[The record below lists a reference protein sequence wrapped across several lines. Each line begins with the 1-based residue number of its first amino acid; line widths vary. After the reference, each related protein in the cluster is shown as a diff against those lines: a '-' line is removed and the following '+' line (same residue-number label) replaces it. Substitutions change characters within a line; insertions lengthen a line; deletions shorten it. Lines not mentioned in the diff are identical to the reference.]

1 MRYGYAP
8 AFLTARLCTV
18 VNINGSGLC
27 LKFLEITVNNVD
39 PVHKLK
45 SKAKILLT
53 SVFGPYAQ
61 NDEYGSRDINPME
74 LYQNQVTRTQGA
86 FSLRMF
92 HRSFGLM
99 LIQGNLD
106 APTTLLDFPTR
117 QNFID
122 EIKSKTY
129 DIIGISA
136 IAPNIGK
143 VKEMCKLIRQHQPLA
158 TIVVGG
164 HIANMANLENL
175 IDADHIACGEG
186 VRWFRSY
193 LGQDVNAPIKHP
205 EAYSGF
211 NTRIL
216 GLGLK
221 EKPGDTAAILL
232 PSVGCPMGCNFCS
245 TSALFGGKGK
255 SIHFYETGD
264 ELFEVMC
271 QLEKNLKVRSFFALD
286 ENFLFY
292 RKRALR
298 LLELMEQHSKS
309 WSLYV
314 FSSAKVLRSYSMEQL
329 VGLGVSWVWM
339 GIEGKNSQYAKLGDI
354 DTKELVRD
362 LQDNGIR
369 VLGSSIIGMED
380 HTPENISQVIDDAVS
395 HGTVFHQF
403 MLYTPNHGTPLHKE
417 LAEKGVL
424 LSEDEF
430 SIADSHGQYKFNYRH
445 PHIRD
450 GQEEQF
456 LLNAF
461 NRDFE
466 VNGPSLTRM
475 FKTTLNG
482 LKKYK
487 NHPCKRISSRYKW
500 EARSLGY
507 SHAGATWAI
516 RRYYKNDLKLC
527 KELDSL
533 MKDIYREFGWKSRIL
548 APVMGLYVSHTIRK
562 EEERLKNGW
571 TYEPPTFYEKNP
583 AAQMLEERVQTSDSR
598 TPVASGKLIPATAD

>member
-1 MRYGYAP
+1 
-8 AFLTARLCTV
+8 
-18 VNINGSGLC
+18 VN
-27 LKFLEITVNNVD
+27 KVD
-39 PVHKLK
+39 HPVHKLK
-45 SKAKILLT
+45 SKAKVLLT

-99 LIQGNLD
+99 LIQSNLD
-106 APTTLLDFPTR
+106 APTTLLDFPSLHT
-117 QNFID
+117 FID
-122 EIKSKTY
+122 EIKYKTY

-136 IAPNIGK
+136 ITPNVGK
-143 VKEMCKLIRQHQPLA
+143 VKEMCKLIRQHQPHA
-158 TIVVGG
+158 TIVIGG
-164 HIANMANLENL
+164 HIANMANLANL
-175 IDADHIACGEG
+175 IDADHIVCGEG
-186 VRWFRSY
+186 VRWFRTY
-193 LGQDVNAPIKHP
+193 LGQDPDAPVKHP
-205 EAYSGF
+205 ESYSGF

-221 EKPGDTAAILL
+221 EKPGETAAILL
-232 PSVGCPMGCNFCS
+232 PSVGCPLGCNFCS

-271 QLEKNLKVRSFFALD
+271 QLEKNLKVSSFFALD

-298 LLELMEQHSKS
+298 LLELMEEHSKS
-309 WSLYV
+309 WALYV

-329 VGLGVSWVWM
+329 IGLGVSWVWM
-339 GIEGKNSQYAKLGDI
+339 GLEGKNSQYAKLEDI
-354 DTKELVRD
+354 NTRELVKD

-380 HTPENISQVIDDAVS
+380 HTPENISEVIDDAVS

-403 MLYTPNHGTPLHKE
+403 MLYTPTHGTPLYKE
-417 LAEKGVL
+417 LLEKGTL
-424 LSEDEF
+424 LTEEEF
-430 SIADSHGQYKFNYRH
+430 PVADSHGQYKFNYRH
-445 PHIRD
+445 SHIRD

-482 LKKYK
+482 LIKYK
-487 NHPCKRISSRYKW
+487 NHPSKRISDRYKW
-500 EARSLGY
+500 EARNLGLAY
-507 SHAGATWAI
+507 AGATWAI
-516 RRYYKNDLKLC
+516 RRYFRNDMKLR
-527 KELDSL
+527 KDLDSL
-533 MKDIYREFGWKSRIL
+533 LKDIYREFGWKTRVL
-548 APVMGLYVSHTIRK
+548 APLMGMYISRMIRK
-562 EEERLKNGW
+562 EEERLKTGW

-583 AAQMLEERVQTSDSR
+583 AAQMLEKHKQTSDKNITAVSKKTDSR
-598 TPVASGKLIPATAD
+598 NCSSGLKVIHSRMTD

>member
-1 MRYGYAP
+1 MNKVE
-8 AFLTARLCTV
+8 T
-18 VNINGSGLC
+18 
-27 LKFLEITVNNVD
+27 

-45 SKAKILLT
+45 SKAKVLLT

-92 HRSFGLM
+92 HRTFGLM
-99 LIQGNLD
+99 LIQCNLD
-106 APTTLLDFPTR
+106 APTTLLDFPTL
-117 QNFID
+117 QIFTD
-122 EIKSKTY
+122 EIMSNAY
-129 DIIGISA
+129 DVIGISA
-136 IAPNIGK
+136 ITPNIGK
-143 VKEMCKLIRQHQPLA
+143 VKEMCRLIRKYQPQA
-158 TIVVGG
+158 EIVIGG
-164 HIANMANLENL
+164 HIASRANLENL
-175 IDADHIACGEG
+175 IDADHIVRGEG

-193 LGQDVNAPIKHP
+193 LGQDVNQPIRHP
-205 EAYSGF
+205 ESYSGF

-216 GLGLK
+216 GLGLN

-232 PSVGCPMGCNFCS
+232 PSVGCPLGCNFCS

-271 QLEKNLKVRSFFALD
+271 QLEKKLKVRSFFALD

-298 LLELMEQHSKS
+298 LLELMEEHSKS

-314 FSSAKVLRSYSMEQL
+314 FSSAKVLKSYSMEQL

-339 GIEGKNSQYAKLGDI
+339 GLEGKNSQYAKLADI
-354 DTKELVRD
+354 DTKELVRE
-362 LQDNGIR
+362 LQGNGIR
-369 VLGSSIIGMED
+369 VLGSSIIGMEN
-380 HTPENISQVIDDAVS
+380 HTPENIDQVIDDAVS
-395 HGTVFHQF
+395 HDTVFHQF
-403 MLYTPNHGTPLHKE
+403 MLYTPTHGTPLHRE
-417 LAEKGVL
+417 HQEKGTL
-424 LSEDEF
+424 LSEEDF
-430 SIADSHGQYKFNYRH
+430 SVADSHGQYKFNYRH

-456 LLNAF
+456 LLKAF

-482 LKKYK
+482 LKKYR
-487 NHPCKRISSRYKW
+487 NHPDRRISDRYKW
-500 EARSLGY
+500 EARSLGGSY
-507 SHAGATWAI
+507 AGATWAI
-516 RRYYKNDLKLC
+516 RRYYKKDKRISR
-527 KELDSL
+527 DIDAL

-548 APVMGLYVSHTIRK
+548 APLMGLYISHMIKK
-562 EEERLKNGW
+562 EEKRLEGGW

-583 AAQMLEERVQTSDSR
+583 AARNLDEHMQVSEKQI
-598 TPVASGKLIPATAD
+598 PAAAGKLIPATAD